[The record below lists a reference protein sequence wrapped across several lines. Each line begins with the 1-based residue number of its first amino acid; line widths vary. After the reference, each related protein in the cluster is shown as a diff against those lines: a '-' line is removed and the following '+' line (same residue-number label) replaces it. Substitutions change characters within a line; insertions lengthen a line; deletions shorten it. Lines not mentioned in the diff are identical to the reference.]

1 MTHAPRDISS
11 CIWDWSRPHAW
22 RWRHWVIEALTD
34 GMPFNQFTTE
44 QIAGDLL
51 PNATVEQHVA
61 TGFHRNTLWS
71 REGGVDPDQLR
82 DDAVADRTNTVGMAW
97 LGLTVGCARCHDH
110 KYDPISQKERTPLVE
125 LRNSSEAS
133 NAGRD
138 HHPNAFS
145 MWMAGGGIQG
155 GQVVGKTDEL
165 CMNIVEDKTH
175 VNDLQAHH
183 LEPPRSRAYAPHL
196 PPHGTRLPPHRR
208 RRRGRRETV
217 GINRCVSWPNDWLWP
232 C

>member
-22 RWRHWVIEALTD
+22 RWRHWVIEALND

-125 LRNSSEAS
+125 LRNSSEAG

-165 CMNIVEDKTH
+165 CMNIVEDKIH
-175 VNDLQAHH
+175 VNDLQATILNRLG
-183 LEPPRSRAYAPHL
+183 LEH
-196 PPHGTRLPPHRR
+196 TRLTYRHM
-208 RRRGRRETV
+208 GRDFRLTDVAGE
-217 GINRCVSWPNDWLWP
+217 VSRNCWHK
-232 C
+232 